1 MAGITT
7 QNGFFYKPNYGAFG
21 ETEKNLFDAALDNTD
36 GIIKIVKDK
45 TEGTVGGNIPRYTT
59 DEIQAIA
66 DAGTSSDVRVVFNT
80 TRNALEMWVGFS
92 LSKIL

>member
-1 MAGITT
+1 MGKTT
-7 QNGFFYKPNYGAFG
+7 QNAFFYLPDYGAFG

-59 DEIQAIA
+59 DEIQAIV

-80 TRNALEMWVGFS
+80 TRNALELWVGFS
-92 LSKIL
+92 FAKIL